1 MVRQI
6 TRKIMWLALMV
17 LIAANTAWAAYPE
30 RPITL
35 IVPFGAGGGTDIPA
49 RLLSGMMEKKLGK
62 SIVVQNISGAAGTLG
77 AFQTA
82 SAKPDGYTLGYM
94 PIGTMCLQPHLMKL
108 PYGVDDFDFI
118 GMAVLQPV
126 VAMSSKK
133 APWKNFEEFK
143 EIVSKNPGKF
153 VIGITS
159 KGNMTHVPMLALL
172 KHFNLDMRVIPY
184 RNSTEIFKDMMAGRT
199 HLFADAPAALS
210 SYDIFGLVQFAP
222 ERASNLAD
230 IPTAK
235 ECGLDIE
242 FAHWMGIVGPKGM
255 PAEARQTLE
264 KVMEE
269 VVTSEEFK
277 QEAIR
282 IKTAAHW
289 VPSDEFRARYYEE
302 LDLYK
307 GILEENGLIGK

>member
-1 MVRQI
+1 MFRVL
-6 TRKIMWLALMV
+6 RKIVLSSLMLLV
-17 LIAANTAWAAYPE
+17 AAGSAWAAYPE

-82 SAKPDGYTLGYM
+82 SAKADGYTLGYM

-108 PYGVDDFDFI
+108 PYTVDDFDFI
-118 GMAVLQPV
+118 GMAVMQPV
-126 VAMSSKK
+126 VIMSSKS

-143 EIVSKNPGKF
+143 DIVSKNPNKF
-153 VIGITS
+153 VVGITA
-159 KGNMTHVPMLALL
+159 KGNMTHVPMLAML
-172 KHFNLDMRVIPY
+172 KHFNLKMRVIPY

-210 SYDIFGLVQFAP
+210 SYDIFGLMQFAP
-222 ERASNLAD
+222 ERAGNLTD

-235 ECGLDIE
+235 ECGLDME
-242 FAHWMGIVGPKGM
+242 FAHWMGIVAPKGL
-255 PAEARQTLE
+255 PDEAKATLE
-264 KVMEE
+264 KVMQE
-269 VVTSEEFK
+269 VVESEDFK
-277 QEAIR
+277 KEAIR
-282 IKTAAHW
+282 IKTAAHGM
-289 VPSDEFRARYYEE
+289 SGKEFRERYYEE
-302 LDLYK
+302 LAQYK
-307 GILEENGLIGK
+307 KILEENGLIAK